1 MKLHAS
7 LKIYIHTSRLKRKVL
22 ISLLISRF
30 ESDTSQPPFMLLSLL
45 IGMNGSIRD
54 FYLLAT
60 FLSLGEHALV
70 WFSCGERERFHI
82 QDIHYMI
89 FMGARFSPISSWMFG
104 KSYIYEDPQIA
115 RRGSMRAKQ
124 HGIWCWSIVQF
135 ECACSFWL
143 VSPRKTLAVL
153 ASKEKWWNHK
163 ELLDKDKFDLY
174 TQRIY

>member
-1 MKLHAS
+1 MHAS

-70 WFSCGERERFHI
+70 RFNFMWGER
-82 QDIHYMI
+82 DISHSRHSLY
-89 FMGARFSPISSWMFG
+89 
-104 KSYIYEDPQIA
+104 
-115 RRGSMRAKQ
+115 
-124 HGIWCWSIVQF
+124 
-135 ECACSFWL
+135 
-143 VSPRKTLAVL
+143 
-153 ASKEKWWNHK
+153 
-163 ELLDKDKFDLY
+163 DLY
-174 TQRIY
+174 GSKV